1 MAVQRVYRGPRSRNR
16 EARPAGAAGGPLP
29 RPART
34 GNLVPGARTA
44 DMLRA
49 RMSESGGG
57 YGQQPPG
64 PPPGVPLSADG
75 RFGWDGQRWRRVAIR
90 TLAPAEPVTHP
101 AGPGLEQPPPAV
113 PAAESHP
120 TAPARPQPSPEVT
133 RPQTPPDAPA
143 AYQP

>member
-1 MAVQRVYRGPRSRNR
+1 MAVQRGDRGPRSRNR

-49 RMSESGGG
+49 RMSDSGGG

-64 PPPGVPLSADG
+64 PLPGGAPRSPRVGSPPRGPG
-75 RFGWDGQRWRRVAIR
+75 
-90 TLAPAEPVTHP
+90 PAEPP
-101 AGPGLEQPPPAV
+101 PWGRDAGDPPRPTGRV
-113 PAAESHP
+113 P
-120 TAPARPQPSPEVT
+120 TARGGAAGD
-133 RPQTPPDAPA
+133 TPGP
-143 AYQP
+143 